1 MWGWATCHALG
12 ILMYILLV
20 RGGIDGVGVASGKEY
35 YRELLE
41 ECRYLWCGGRILK

>member
-35 YRELLE
+35 YRE
-41 ECRYLWCGGRILK
+41 CWRNAGICGVVGEY